1 LTASQYGNR
10 FPYMFAEIGST
21 IQASVARLLMPLVRL
36 LLRSGVSYGVFADIA
51 KRIYVE
57 VAMAD
62 FTIPDRKQTIS
73 RASVITGLSRKEVLR
88 VQRLPPLSDE
98 QIQERYNRAVR
109 VVTGWARDASFLSA
123 EGEPKPLPLEG
134 EGETFAQLVRKYSGD
149 APARA
154 VLDELLR
161 AGSVELLASGEVR
174 LIAPA
179 YVPESGL
186 EDKLSILGSDTAD
199 LIATIDHNL
208 VHSGQ
213 ESRFQLKVSYDNLP
227 EEPLGR
233 FRTFSSEKAFEL
245 LKVLDQ
251 ELSQLDRD
259 VNPASEGRG
268 RIRAGIS
275 IYYFEEDLQKGGG
288 EEGQ

>member
-1 LTASQYGNR
+1 
-10 FPYMFAEIGST
+10 M
-21 IQASVARLLMPLVRL
+21 RL

-109 VVTGWARDASFLSA
+109 VVTGWARDALFLSA

-186 EDKLSILGSDTAD
+186 EDKLGILGSDTAD

-208 VHSGQ
+208 VHSGH
-213 ESRFQLKVSYDNLP
+213 ESRFQLNVSYDNLP

-233 FRTFSSEKAFEL
+233 FRNFSSEKAFEL

-275 IYYFEEDLQKGGG
+275 IYYFEEDLQEGGG
-288 EEGQ
+288 EKGK